1 MTFLKQLRVVIA
13 SPNDVK
19 EEREALKPII
29 ENVNHLV
36 AEDLG
41 LTLKAVRWETDSH
54 PGFHI
59 DGPQGLIDPILKIED
74 CDILIGIFW
83 KRFGTPI
90 KQDGK
95 TGTEHEIYHSYE
107 SWKRNKRPQIMI
119 YFNQKEYFPKS
130 SIESEQQ
137 TAVLKFKEN
146 FPEEG
151 LYYVYN
157 GIDEFKNEVTK
168 HLATYLRKNFS
179 KPASFDKKTSR
190 DYHSHSVQLVGAL
203 KDWGK
208 RLRFTMC
215 KYDSEFHIENAVEI
229 PPSKKGFMM
238 YMIKHLE
245 KEEKYKPILAT
256 AFEIENNRLNLCK
269 QIRDLLISD
278 IPASTKPSFQ
288 KIILD
293 KI

>member
-19 EEREALKPII
+19 EEREALKSII

-36 AEDLG
+36 AED
-41 LTLKAVRWETDSH
+41 LKAVRWETDSH

-59 DGPQGLIDPILKIED
+59 DGLQGLIDPILKIED
-74 CDILIGIFW
+74 CHILIGIFW

-95 TGTEHEIYHSYE
+95 TGTEDEIYQAYE

-119 YFNQKEYFPKS
+119 YFNEKEYFSKS

-137 TAVLKFKEN
+137 TAALKFKEN

-157 GIDEFKNEVTK
+157 GI
-168 HLATYLRKNFS
+168 ATYLRKNFS
-179 KPASFDKKTSR
+179 KPASFDKGKKTSR

-203 KDWGK
+203 KETY
-208 RLRFTMC
+208 L
-215 KYDSEFHIENAVEI
+215 V
-229 PPSKKGFMM
+229 KGTSM
-238 YMIKHLE
+238 L
-245 KEEKYKPILAT
+245 
-256 AFEIENNRLNLCK
+256 
-269 QIRDLLISD
+269 
-278 IPASTKPSFQ
+278 
-288 KIILD
+288 
-293 KI
+293 